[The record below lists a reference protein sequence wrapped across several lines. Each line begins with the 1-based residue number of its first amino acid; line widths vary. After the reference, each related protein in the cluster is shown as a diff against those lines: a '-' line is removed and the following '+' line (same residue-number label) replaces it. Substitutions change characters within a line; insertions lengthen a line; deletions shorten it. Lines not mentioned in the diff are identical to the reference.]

1 MIKMKNQL
9 EVLVERP
16 ESSQQPTP
24 LLFVHGMWHG
34 AWCWQEHFL
43 PYFAQ
48 HGYESYAL
56 SLQGHGKSTSQKPL
70 RSISLADYVSDL
82 SYVVNEMP
90 TPPVL
95 IGHSMGGMIVQKYLE
110 THQAPA
116 AVLLAPVPT
125 VGLLPTTIRFALR
138 RPGAFIKINLKQSLF
153 PVIGTPKH
161 CKEFLFSD
169 NMPDDLVE
177 KYYSLMQDESYRAYL
192 DMVILNLA
200 RPKRVK
206 TPLLVLGAE
215 NDAAISIRENE
226 RTAKAYGTQA
236 EIFPNMAH
244 DMMLEADWQ
253 KVADRI
259 LEWLREIESTPRLS
273 RQSMPS

>member
-1 MIKMKNQL
+1 MKNQL
-9 EVLVERP
+9 EILTAKP
-16 ESSQQPTP
+16 QSSQQSTP

-48 HGYESYAL
+48 HNYASHAL
-56 SLQGHGKSTSQKPL
+56 SLRGHGKSTSQKPL
-70 RSISLADYVSDL
+70 RSVSLADYVSDL
-82 SYVVNEMP
+82 SDVVNEMP

-110 THQAPA
+110 THQVPA
-116 AVLLAPVPT
+116 AVLLAPAPT
-125 VGLLPTTIRFALR
+125 VGLMPTTIRFALR
-138 RPGAFIKINLKQSLF
+138 RPGAFIKTNLKRSLF
-153 PVIGTPKH
+153 PVIETPKH
-161 CKEFLFSD
+161 CQEFLFSD

-206 TPLLVLGAE
+206 TPILVLGAE

-226 RTAKAYGTQA
+226 KTAQAYGTQA

-259 LEWLREIESTPRLS
+259 LEWLKELDL
-273 RQSMPS
+273 